1 MDINFIKKTTNGLL
15 NLHMVKKLIILIP
28 KKRNT
33 KKLIKTN
40 NMNLQKMRNNE
51 KYVELMEDLSY
62 IMRVRKEFMRAKAYD
77 NAKNTISSIKD
88 DIVEPKQLK
97 GLPGIGATIFD
108 KLETFTKTNTLDLLE
123 KNKELVEKRRA
134 MSVFTNIYGIGE
146 KKAEELITKK
156 IYNLDDL
163 EKQKHDVL
171 NDKQII
177 GLKYYDDI
185 LQRIPRSEIVTYESI
200 FQKYYFLSSYL

>member
-1 MDINFIKKTTNGLL
+1 MSEKNVNPFKKTA
-15 NLHMVKKLIILIP
+15 KKLIILIP

-77 NAKNTISSIKD
+77 TAKNTISYIKY

-97 GLPGIGATIFD
+97 VYLVLGLQFLINW
-108 KLETFTKTNTLDLLE
+108 KLLPK
-123 KNKELVEKRRA
+123 
-134 MSVFTNIYGIGE
+134 
-146 KKAEELITKK
+146 LI
-156 IYNLDDL
+156 
-163 EKQKHDVL
+163 H
-171 NDKQII
+171 
-177 GLKYYDDI
+177 
-185 LQRIPRSEIVTYESI
+185 
-200 FQKYYFLSSYL
+200 